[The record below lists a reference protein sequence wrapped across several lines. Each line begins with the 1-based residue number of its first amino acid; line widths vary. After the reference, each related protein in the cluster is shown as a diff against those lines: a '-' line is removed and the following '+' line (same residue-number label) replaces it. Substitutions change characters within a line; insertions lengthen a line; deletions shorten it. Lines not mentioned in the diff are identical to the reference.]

1 MERRTVFCTVVLV
14 LIASAALA
22 QEPAPTPA
30 PAAPAPQAT
39 PAPPPA
45 EPAAQAAPAAPPP
58 AAPAPAAAAPAAAA
72 AAPAAAAAA
81 PAAQAAPAPAA
92 AAPPQAPAPVPTAA
106 EVTVP
111 RVYYEKAKVIVD
123 GKAEYNGTLELE
135 WKPQNGQAKL
145 IQVNV
150 LAKSKSKDIAR
161 DIHKEFVL
169 AAGNSY
175 KVKLN
180 GERIELAKT
189 NKKVPYFAITIT
201 KLQVSGV
208 GVRVEKN

>member
-1 MERRTVFCTVVLV
+1 MERRTVFCALVLV
-14 LIASAALA
+14 LIASAAVA
-22 QEPAPTPA
+22 QEAAPTPA
-30 PAAPAPQAT
+30 PAAPAPQAA

-45 EPAAQAAPAAPPP
+45 EPAAQ
-58 AAPAPAAAAPAAAA
+58 

-111 RVYYEKAKVIVD
+111 RVYYEKAKVVVD
-123 GKAEYNGTLELE
+123 GKAEYNGALELE
-135 WKPQNGQAKL
+135 WKPLNGQAKL
-145 IQVNV
+145 VQVNV

-161 DIHKEFVL
+161 DIHKELVL

-180 GERIELAKT
+180 GERIELSKT
-189 NKKVPYFAITIT
+189 NKKLPNFAITIT

-208 GVRVEKN
+208 SVRVEK

>member
-1 MERRTVFCTVVLV
+1 MERRTVFCTLVLV
-14 LIASAALA
+14 LFASAALA
-22 QEPAPTPA
+22 QEAAPTPA
-30 PAAPAPQAT
+30 PAEPAAQAT

-45 EPAAQAAPAAPPP
+45 EPAAQAAPLRGASRARPGRGSRR
-58 AAPAPAAAAPAAAA
+58 
-72 AAPAAAAAA
+72 PAAAAAA
-81 PAAQAAPAPAA
+81 PAAQAPAAAAPAA
-92 AAPPQAPAPVPTAA
+92 AAPAQAPAPVPTVV

-135 WKPQNGQAKL
+135 WKPVNGQAKL
-145 IQVNV
+145 VQVNV

-161 DIHKEFVL
+161 DIHKELVL

-180 GERIELAKT
+180 GEKIELSKT
-189 NKKVPYFAITIT
+189 DKKLPNFAITIT

-208 GVRVEKN
+208 SLRVEKN